1 METEKLSIDMKLR
14 VDLSYRNT
22 LPAIQITFE
31 TRTNNHK
38 LAQNEKNP
46 LAQTDAR
53 LLCGRLW
60 VLSIALKNRS
70 VSQDNF
76 FSTHMRPQYPIR
88 DGSSMIGFTS
98 LIWYCLIS
106 WSFGMTFDGGKTAF
120 LQRREGVLSFI

>member
-1 METEKLSIDMKLR
+1 MKLR

-60 VLSIALKNRS
+60 VLSIALKKQERIAG
-70 VSQDNF
+70 Q
-76 FSTHMRPQYPIR
+76 
-88 DGSSMIGFTS
+88 
-98 LIWYCLIS
+98 
-106 WSFGMTFDGGKTAF
+106 F
-120 LQRREGVLSFI
+120 LQYSYEAPVSN